1 MTKSM
6 SFSGTEQ
13 RSLAQPFHRFWW
25 EFGIVSGGV
34 FAIIGFILLATAF
47 ATSSGGIFKG
57 IQAVFSLGV
66 VAAGILILRVFLNK
80 QYQSR
85 GVGLL
90 AGEIALAC
98 AFLYLGVA
106 MPLFHQGLASAGIA
120 RIQFIVIL
128 SSFVFGTGALAL
140 SGVSKQSRFLGEV
153 TFPSMVR
160 DGVILLTGT
169 VLLAIAI
176 GQLPGTALKPP
187 QWNWLSFLGITIPG
201 MLLLVVREGVKERF
215 ETQQGPVRLLLT
227 LLLTDILL
235 VLGLAIMIYGS
246 YFNLTLGVNGYQ
258 VGFKGNA
265 AGLTLW
271 VAAVLLLLVGRGAFK
286 LAFSHRDNRL
296 SYRLVSKLFYVI
308 AVVLFI
314 YGERSVIS
322 GQAPHFAAGGATPTV
337 ALFLLGAFLVL
348 IVGRASSQKVC
359 PAYAVPKSSISS
371 QRKKVAS
378 VAKEKLLER

>member
-1 MTKSM
+1 MTRSM
-6 SFSGTEQ
+6 SFNETEQ
-13 RSLAQPFHRFWW
+13 KSLAQPFHRLWW
-25 EFGIVSGGV
+25 GFGIVSGCV
-34 FAIIGFILLATAF
+34 FTIIGFVLLVTAF
-47 ATSSGGIFKG
+47 ATASGGILKG
-57 IQAVFSLGV
+57 IQAVFSIGV
-66 VAAGILILRVFLNK
+66 VAAGILILRVFLNR
-80 QYQSR
+80 QYESR

-106 MPLFHQGLASAGIA
+106 MPLFHQGLASPGIA
-120 RIQFIVIL
+120 SIQFIVIL
-128 SSFVFGTGALAL
+128 LSFVFGTGALAL
-140 SGVSKQSRFLGEV
+140 SGVSKQSRPLGEV

-169 VLLAIAI
+169 VLLAIAL
-176 GQLPGTALKPP
+176 GQLPGAALKPP

-201 MLLLVVREGVKERF
+201 MLLLVIREGVKERF
-215 ETQQGPVRLLLT
+215 ETLQGPAQLLAQ
-227 LLLTDILL
+227 LLTDTLL

-246 YFNLTLGVNGYQ
+246 YSNLTLGANGYQ

-265 AGLTLW
+265 SGLMLW
-271 VAAVLLLLVGRGAFK
+271 IAAVLLLLIGRGAFK

-296 SYRLVSKLFYVI
+296 SYRIMSKIFYVI

-322 GQAPHFAAGGATPTV
+322 GQAPHFIAGGAAPMV

-348 IVGRASSQKVC
+348 IVGRASSQKVR
-359 PAYAVPKSSISS
+359 PAYSALKGSTSNE
-371 QRKKVAS
+371 KEGELD
-378 VAKEKLLER
+378 KEKALER

>member
-6 SFSGTEQ
+6 TFNETEQ
-13 RSLAQPFHRFWW
+13 KSPAQPFHGLWW
-25 EFGIVSGGV
+25 GVGIVSGCV
-34 FAIIGFILLATAF
+34 FTILGFVLLVTAF

-57 IQAVFSLGV
+57 IQSVFSIGV
-66 VAAGILILRVFLNK
+66 VAAGVLILRVFLNG
-80 QYQSR
+80 QYLSR

-106 MPLFHQGLASAGIA
+106 MPLFQQGLASPGIA
-120 RIQFIVIL
+120 RIQFLVIL

-140 SGVSKQSRFLGEV
+140 SGVSKQSRPLGLV

-176 GQLPGTALKPP
+176 GQLPGATVKPT

-201 MLLLVVREGVKERF
+201 MLLLVAREGVKERI
-215 ETQQGPVRLLLT
+215 ETRQGLAGLPT
-227 LLLTDILL
+227 LLLTDALL
-235 VLGLAIMIYGS
+235 VLGLAIMVYGS
-246 YFNLTLGVNGYQ
+246 YSNLTLGANGYQ
-258 VGFKGNA
+258 VGFKGNV
-265 AGLTLW
+265 AGLMLW
-271 VAAVLLLLVGRGAFK
+271 IGAVLLLLIVRGAFK

-296 SYRLVSKLFYVI
+296 SYRMISKLFYVI

-322 GQAPHFAAGGATPTV
+322 GQAPRFIVGGAAPTV
-337 ALFLLGAFLVL
+337 ALFLLGAFLLL
-348 IVGRASSQKVC
+348 IVGRAASQKVC
-359 PAYAVPKSSISS
+359 PAYSVPIGSIGN
-371 QRKKVAS
+371 QTEEEPG
-378 VAKEKLLER
+378 KEKPLER